1 MTRQQFIDR
10 ITVEQEPLRRFL
22 RGLCGGDG
30 FRADDIAQEA
40 LLKAYLSFE
49 QFEGRSRFSTWLFKI
64 AWNCWY
70 DHIKSAGKEYG
81 WLSTDEPETS
91 RKAAE
96 VPATPSLAESR
107 HEYEPLYMAIR
118 GLNPS
123 ERAVLLL
130 FYMEGM
136 TIKEIETIMGM
147 PAGTV
152 CSHLYRARV
161 HLKKRLKL

>member
-1 MTRQQFIDR
+1 MPA
-10 ITVEQEPLRRFL
+10 TVTSQVV
-22 RGLCGGDG
+22 
-30 FRADDIAQEA
+30 
-40 LLKAYLSFE
+40 
-49 QFEGRSRFSTWLFKI
+49 
-64 AWNCWY
+64 
-70 DHIKSAGKEYG
+70 SA
-81 WLSTDEPETS
+81 P
-91 RKAAE
+91 KAAE